1 MSEKQNI
8 FESLKEDTKE
18 LDKMKNTIERLKE
31 DLNILN
37 GSSNDRRINYGF
49 F

>member
-8 FESLKEDTKE
+8 FDSLKENTKE
-18 LDKMKNTIERLKE
+18 LNKMKDTIERLKE

-37 GSSNDRRINYGF
+37 VTSNNKED
-49 F
+49 

>member
-18 LDKMKNTIERLKE
+18 LNKMKDTIERLKE

-37 GSSNDRRINYGF
+37 GSSNNKED
-49 F
+49 

>member
-37 GSSNDRRINYGF
+37 GSSNNKED
-49 F
+49 

>member
-18 LDKMKNTIERLKE
+18 FDKMKNTIERLKE

-37 GSSNDRRINYGF
+37 GSSNDKED
-49 F
+49 

>member
-18 LDKMKNTIERLKE
+18 LDKLKNTIERLKE
-31 DLNILN
+31 DLNILY
-37 GSSNDRRINYGF
+37 GSSNNKED
-49 F
+49 

>member
-8 FESLKEDTKE
+8 FESLKEDKKE

-37 GSSNDRRINYGF
+37 GSSNNKED
-49 F
+49 

>member
-18 LDKMKNTIERLKE
+18 LDKLKNTIERLKE

-37 GSSNDRRINYGF
+37 GSSNNKED
-49 F
+49 

>member
-8 FESLKEDTKE
+8 FESIKEDTKE

-37 GSSNDRRINYGF
+37 GSSNDKED
-49 F
+49 

>member
-37 GSSNDRRINYGF
+37 VSSNNKED
-49 F
+49 

>member
-37 GSSNDRRINYGF
+37 GSSNNKEH
-49 F
+49 

>member
-1 MSEKQNI
+1 MSEKQN
-8 FESLKEDTKE
+8 ESLKEDTKE

-37 GSSNDRRINYGF
+37 GSSNDKED
-49 F
+49 

>member
-18 LDKMKNTIERLKE
+18 LDKMKNIMERLKE

-37 GSSNDRRINYGF
+37 GSSNNKED
-49 F
+49 

>member
-8 FESLKEDTKE
+8 FESLKENTKE
-18 LDKMKNTIERLKE
+18 LNKMKDTIERLKE

-37 GSSNDRRINYGF
+37 GSSNNKED
-49 F
+49 

>member
-37 GSSNDRRINYGF
+37 GSSNDKEE
-49 F
+49 

>member
-37 GSSNDRRINYGF
+37 GSSNDKED
-49 F
+49 